1 MRKHVFIIGS
11 RGLPAKYG
19 GFETFVEE
27 LVKHQNNKNIKYHVA
42 CQSENSDMALPGE
55 HFEYLGADCFVIKL
69 PKIGSA
75 RVIAYDILAINAA
88 LKYCKKEEIKAPIFY
103 ILGNTAG
110 GFIGHYANKIHK
122 LGGKLFVNPD
132 GLEWKRTKWAAPIRS
147 YLKFA
152 EKKMVRYADLIIS
165 DNAGIKEYLTS
176 EYGQVESEVIA
187 YGTEKF
193 KSDLTES
200 ETLVKYK
207 VNDYYLIVGRFVP
220 ENNYETLI
228 RAFMKSSTKRD
239 LVIITNHEGN
249 AYFKELREKT
259 QFDKDSRIKFVGTVY
274 NQNELR
280 YIREHAFAYLHG
292 HEVGG
297 TNPGLLEAM
306 WSTAVNVVL
315 GVNFNR
321 TTAGDSVIYFDKEN
335 LLTTLSEVEN
345 LTPDE
350 GQRLHEKAQAIIEEK
365 YTWEHICAQY
375 EDLFAP
381 KFTDESEPLRKTE
394 NLARGGDES

>member
-1 MRKHVFIIGS
+1 MKKHVFIIGS

-55 HFEYLGADCFVIKL
+55 HFDYLGADCFVIKL

-88 LKYCKKEEIKAPIFY
+88 LKYCKKEEIKEPIFY

-122 LGGKLFVNPD
+122 LGGKLSVNPD

-200 ETLVKYK
+200 ETLVKYR

-315 GVNFNR
+315 GVNFNMR
-321 TTAGDSVIYFDKEN
+321 SAGYAVIYFDKEN
-335 LLTTLSEVEN
+335 LLTTLSEVED

-381 KFTDESEPLRKTE
+381 KFTDESEPLRKME

>member
-1 MRKHVFIIGS
+1 MKKHVFIIGS

-207 VNDYYLIVGRFVP
+207 TSDYYLIVGRFVP
-220 ENNYETLI
+220 ENNYELLI
-228 RAFMKSSTKRD
+228 RHFMKSKTKRD

-249 AYFKELREKT
+249 PYYEELRAQT
-259 QFDKDSRIKFVGTVY
+259 NFDRDPRIKFVGTVY
-274 NQNELR
+274 DQNELR
-280 YIREHAFAYLHG
+280 FIREQAFAYLHG

-306 WSTAVNVVL
+306 WSTPVNVVL

-321 TTAGDSVIYFDKEN
+321 MTAGDSVIYFDKEN
-335 LLTTLSEVEN
+335 LSNVLSEVEKITTDARQN
-345 LTPDE
+345 L
-350 GQRLHEKAQAIIEEK
+350 QNKARLIIEEK

-375 EDLFAP
+375 ETLFT
-381 KFTDESEPLRKTE
+381 KISD
-394 NLARGGDES
+394 